1 MKTPITILVPTDFSA
16 ASRAGIRFA
25 VQWARRQ
32 KAKIL
37 LVHVMGIV
45 RMTRWSPQ
53 QFEVFAAEQRR
64 LALDRLRRLAADVCR
79 KMRVKR
85 QDISTVVIE
94 GMSADVSL
102 LDFSKSR
109 KDIDLICMGTRGA
122 GRIRKVLGTHT
133 GNLILHSAI
142 PVVAVPA
149 GYRNRPV
156 KRILY
161 AADLE
166 TQGHELQQAVS
177 IARDLKASLAVT
189 HIAWRGEAI
198 LDTGFMGRV
207 WSEQYGYPVAMR
219 YEPADSSLSVADN
232 LNMVIRRRK
241 PSLVIMYTNRERTG
255 FERLFFPSQA
265 EGLSFKTNVPLLV
278 LGKVE

>member
-1 MKTPITILVPTDFSA
+1 MKKTITILVPTDFSP

-32 KAKIL
+32 KAKL
-37 LVHVMGIV
+37 LLTYVMGIV

-53 QFEVFAAEQRR
+53 QYEAFAAEQRR
-64 LALDRLRRLAADVCR
+64 LALGRLNYLAADVCR
-79 KMRVKR
+79 RMQVKR

-102 LDFSKSR
+102 LDFCKSR

-122 GRIRKVLGTHT
+122 GKIRKIFGTHT
-133 GNLILHSAI
+133 GNLILHSGI

-149 GYRNRPV
+149 EYRARPI
-156 KRILY
+156 RNILY
-161 AADLE
+161 ASDLVSH
-166 TQGHELQQAVS
+166 GSELKLVVGM
-177 IARDLKASLAVT
+177 ARDLGASLSVT
-189 HIAWRGEAI
+189 HIAWRGETQ
-198 LDTGFMGRV
+198 LDTALMGKV

-219 YEPADSSLSVADN
+219 YEPADSALSVAGN
-232 LNMVIRRRK
+232 LNAVIRRRR
-241 PSLVIMYTNRERTG
+241 PSLVVMFTDRERTG

-265 EGLSFKTNVPLLV
+265 EGVSFKTNVPLLV
-278 LGKVE
+278 FGKS